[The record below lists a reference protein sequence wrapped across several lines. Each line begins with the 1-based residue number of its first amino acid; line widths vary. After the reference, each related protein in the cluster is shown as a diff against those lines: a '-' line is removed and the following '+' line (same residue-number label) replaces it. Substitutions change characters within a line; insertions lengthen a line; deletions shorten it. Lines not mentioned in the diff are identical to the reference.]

1 MILGKSFL
9 GRARMLR
16 GGFFTFL
23 LAGYAIHSEAVI
35 YTITSTANGTTY
47 TAGYDNSVSGLT
59 SWTAGGM
66 NQLALQSLYYS
77 ENNGAVSQLTSPT
90 VVNHGAASLTATY
103 SISGIVSVADTVT
116 LNGNT
121 LGEQIKF
128 SNLTGSSQI
137 FSIFQYS
144 DFVLGGAPGFQNVS
158 MLNNGATQAFTTQTG
173 GGATLNWSGQ
183 LAGGVVKVQANSGGV
198 PFGAF
203 VGPATA
209 LDNVTLNASGNAV
222 FGYEFDGSLLS
233 GNSLTISETSTL
245 AVPEPAPLALISLG
259 MLVLGWLH
267 RCRRDV

>member
-1 MILGKSFL
+1 MIWGKSFPSK
-9 GRARMLR
+9 ARMLQR
-16 GGFFTFL
+16 GLFTFL
-23 LAGYAIHSEAVI
+23 LAGCAIHSEAVF

-47 TAGYDNSVSGLT
+47 TAGYDNSASGLT
-59 SWTAGGM
+59 SWTAAAM
-66 NQLALQSLYYS
+66 NQLSLQSLYYS
-77 ENNGAVSQLTSPT
+77 ENSGAVSRLTSPT

-103 SISGIVSVADTVT
+103 SVSGVISVADTVT

-144 DFVLGGAPGFQNVS
+144 DFVMGGAVGSQNVS
-158 MLNNGATQAFTTQTG
+158 MVNNGVTQAVTTQTG
-173 GGATLNWSGQ
+173 GGATLGWSGQ
-183 LAGGVVKVQANSGGV
+183 LTGGTVKVQADPGGV

-203 VGPATA
+203 IGPATA

-245 AVPEPAPLALISLG
+245 SVPEPAPLALISLG